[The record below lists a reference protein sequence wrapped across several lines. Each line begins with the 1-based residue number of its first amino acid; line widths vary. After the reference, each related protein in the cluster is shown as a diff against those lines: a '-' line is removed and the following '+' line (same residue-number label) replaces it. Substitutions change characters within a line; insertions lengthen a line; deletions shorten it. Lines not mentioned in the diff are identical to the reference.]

1 MSEGLIYDMFD
12 MTDNVYRA
20 TPLGMVSRSQR
31 YIACDY
37 GTSNPTVFLDI
48 YDDGEQILVDREYRW
63 DSRKEHRQKTDQEYA
78 DDFMEFMADHSAT
91 VLVDP
96 SAASFIVALR
106 QRGVYVQE
114 ATNDVLDGIRKTSVL
129 FNRRELLINE
139 ACAGLLDELGT
150 YLWDEK
156 AAGHGEEKPVKQ
168 QDHGPDALRYFVNYL
183 PDWRFE

>member
-1 MSEGLIYDMFD
+1 M
-12 MTDNVYRA
+12 
-20 TPLGMVSRSQR
+20 
-31 YIACDY
+31 
-37 GTSNPTVFLDI
+37 
-48 YDDGEQILVDREYRW
+48 
-63 DSRKEHRQKTDQEYA
+63 
-78 DDFMEFMADHSAT
+78 
-91 VLVDP
+91 
-96 SAASFIVALR
+96 
-106 QRGVYVQE
+106 QE